1 MAYVAIPSLY
11 LPGSQSNYNI
21 SNSSYK
27 YRQRRPYHKGTSF
40 YRTYEYPL
48 GSLENF
54 SSALKNYEN
63 SYKESRVRLGSD
75 WQRPARSPRRFSH
88 SVDTAPLISHQR
100 NYSNLNDFNSSKYT
114 LQSSFNKR
122 TNSQPD
128 VQQSV
133 RLTQL
138 KTSNNDQYRLPT
150 YNALKN
156 YNFTRSTSLLR
167 KYSPK
172 RESSLYSDR
181 SYNFRNTKSFRNTSE
196 GPLISKELQ
205 NETNGFHGSLVDS
218 TSNSSSKHALGE
230 FSRNDELHKG
240 DVLKSRYQIVQE
252 IGRGSFGNVYK
263 VIDTETGKLCAIKCI
278 KHISNFRKLA
288 EEEISIL
295 EMLSSEDTNDSFNF
309 LHLNDHFTTSD
320 HTYMVFDLLSI
331 NLFQLIHRNNYRG
344 FAPKL
349 VKKFVRCIL
358 NCLQFLHKNKISH
371 CDLKPENILLE
382 WPGYTNVKVIDF
394 GSSCRVG
401 QNIYVYIQSRF
412 YRAPEVIFGC
422 EYDTAI
428 DMWSLGCIA
437 VELLTGSPV
446 FPGEDEQDQ
455 IACIME
461 VLGLPP
467 SSVMRKI
474 RRPHHFFT
482 DEGEPRYL
490 VEGREKMANKWKFP
504 FQLYN
509 RSNRM
514 NRADPGVLTLKALLQ
529 NSMGE
534 EGLDP
539 PLIDFLSRCLCW
551 DPQERITARE
561 ALQHPWI
568 CANEI
573 SDLDN
578 GSALKNGAS
587 TTSSDEW

>member
-1 MAYVAIPSLY
+1 MAYVAIPNLY
-11 LPGSQSNYNI
+11 LPGSQNNYNI

-27 YRQRRPYHKGTSF
+27 YRQQRPYYKNTNFHHTH
-40 YRTYEYPL
+40 ENLL
-48 GSLENF
+48 GSWKNTFLALSNNENT
-54 SSALKNYEN
+54 
-63 SYKESRVRLGSD
+63 YKESQIKLGGD
-75 WQRPARSPRRFSH
+75 RRRPARPSRRLSH
-88 SVDTAPLISHQR
+88 SVDTAPFILYQH
-100 NYSNLNDFNSSKYT
+100 NYSNMNDFDSSKHS
-114 LQSSFNKR
+114 LESSFNKL
-122 TNSQPD
+122 TNSQPNF
-128 VQQSV
+128 QQPA

-138 KTSNNDQYRLPT
+138 ETSTTDRYRLPT

-156 YNFTRSTSLLR
+156 YNFMGSTSLLR
-167 KYSPK
+167 KYSLR
-172 RESSLYSDR
+172 RESSIHSDR
-181 SYNFRNTKSFRNTSE
+181 SYTFRNSKTFRNTSE
-196 GPLISKELQ
+196 GPLISKERQ
-205 NETNGFHGSLVDS
+205 KETNNFSGSFINS
-218 TSNSSSKHALGE
+218 PSNSSSKYALYE
-230 FSRNDELHKG
+230 FSLNDGLHKG
-240 DVLKSRYQIVQE
+240 DMLKSRYQIVHE

-263 VIDTETGKLCAIKCI
+263 AIDTETDKFCAIKCI
-278 KHISNFRKLA
+278 KHISNFQKLA

-295 EMLSSEDTNDSFNF
+295 EMLSSQDTNDSFNF

-331 NLFQLIHRNNYRG
+331 NLFQLVHRNNYRG

-401 QNIYVYIQSRF
+401 QNVYGYIQSRF

-437 VELLTGSPV
+437 VELLTGAPV

-490 VEGREKMANKWKFP
+490 VEGREKMANRLHHK
-504 FQLYN
+504 
-509 RSNRM
+509 SNRM
-514 NRADPGVLTLKALLQ
+514 NRADPGVLTLKALLK

-539 PLIDFLSRCLCW
+539 QLIDFLSRCLCW
-551 DPQERITARE
+551 DPQERITAPE
-561 ALQHPWI
+561 ALRHPWV
-568 CANEI
+568 CTNEI

-578 GSALKNGAS
+578 GSASKNGVS
-587 TTSSDEW
+587 TSSTNE